1 MDTFTPPYVLQS
13 VAESLILQVALKKKI
28 QATYALRLVLSYC
41 FMEGNPDVS
50 KQFSILHY

>member
-13 VAESLILQVALKKKI
+13 VSESLILQVALKKKYK
-28 QATYALRLVLSYC
+28 QHMHYDLFLSYC
-41 FMEGNPDVS
+41 FMEGNPEVL